1 MWMKGT
7 KFRSFVGIPSVP
19 NHQVISLAQIF
30 IKDKL
35 LLVSWY
41 FFFLTT
47 GQESWLSPKEADI

>member
-1 MWMKGT
+1 MLSCYKAVSPMWMKGT

-35 LLVSWY
+35 LLVS
-41 FFFLTT
+41 
-47 GQESWLSPKEADI
+47 